1 MEPELVLPHKKN
13 WEVNNPKELAKVLAK
28 LKKVQK
34 AFNSELSDGK
44 KVSLADTIVLGGAAA
59 IEKAARKA
67 GVTISVPFRA
77 GRVDA
82 SQKQTDVSSFENLRP
97 LSDPFRNY
105 YSSENYMSPTQSM
118 IDRANMLALTVPQM
132 TALVGGMRVLG
143 ANSTG
148 STHGIFTKKVGTL
161 SNDFFVN
168 LLDMSTEWKKS
179 SKDKG
184 VYEGFDRKTGKLK
197 WTGTSVDLIFGS
209 HSELRAIAEVYG
221 ANDGKRKFVK
231 DFVKAWSK
239 VMQAD
244 RFDLR

>member
-1 MEPELVLPHKKN
+1 
-13 WEVNNPKELAKVLAK
+13 
-28 LKKVQK
+28 
-34 AFNSELSDGK
+34 
-44 KVSLADTIVLGGAAA
+44 
-59 IEKAARKA
+59 
-67 GVTISVPFRA
+67 
-77 GRVDA
+77 
-82 SQKQTDVSSFENLRP
+82 
-97 LSDPFRNY
+97 
-105 YSSENYMSPTQSM
+105 
-118 IDRANMLALTVPQM
+118 MLALTVPQM

-231 DFVKAWSK
+231 DFVKAWTK
-239 VMQAD
+239 VMNAD
-244 RFDLR
+244 LPSVN